1 MLLRPA
7 RFPRA
12 GPRLFLAKTQEES
25 TMTTTRRTRQ
35 LAASAVAA
43 ALGVTALAGC
53 GSSDDQ
59 ASGSGGTKGSG
70 SKTVTLVSHDSFNA
84 SKDVLKEFTEET
96 GYTVK
101 VLKSGDAGVAL
112 NQEILTKGS
121 PRGDVFFGVDN
132 TLLSRALDSGLFAP
146 YQAKGLD
153 RVAAD
158 TRLDADKHRVTPVDT
173 GDICVNYDKKFF
185 ADKKLAPPQ
194 SFDDLAKPAYKNLLV
209 TENAGTSSPGLGF
222 LLGTVAAYGEKGYQD
237 YWKKLKSNGVK
248 VVDGWEQAYNE
259 EFSGSAGGK
268 KAKADRPLV
277 VSYASSPPVE
287 VLYAKP
293 QPKTAP
299 TGVATGTC
307 FRQIEFAGLLTGA
320 KNEAGGKAL
329 LDFLISKRFQE
340 DMPLNMFVNPVA
352 KDAKLP
358 ELFTEFG
365 ATVDRPAT
373 VAPDLIAK
381 NREQWVQ
388 SWSSL
393 VVK

>member
-1 MLLRPA
+1 MNTIT
-7 RFPRA
+7 
-12 GPRLFLAKTQEES
+12 KY
-25 TMTTTRRTRQ
+25 
-35 LAASAVAA
+35 AATALAA

-53 GSSDDQ
+53 GSSDD
-59 ASGSGGTKGSG
+59 AGAGSGGRKSSG
-70 SKTVTLVSHDSFNA
+70 SRTVTLVSHDSFNA
-84 SKDVLKEFTEET
+84 SDSVLKEFTKES
-96 GYTVK
+96 GYTVE
-101 VLKSGDAGVAL
+101 VLKSGDAGAAL

-132 TLLSRALDSGLFAP
+132 TLLSRALDNGLFTP
-146 YQAKGLD
+146 YEAKGLD
-153 RVAAD
+153 RTAAD
-158 TRLDADKHRVTPVDT
+158 TRLDGKHRVTPVDT
-173 GDICVNYDKKFF
+173 GDICVNYDKKYF

-194 SFDDLAKPAYKNLLV
+194 SFDDLLKPAYKNLLV
-209 TENAGTSSPGLGF
+209 TENAATSSPGLGF
-222 LLGTVAAYGEKGYQD
+222 LLGTVAAQGEDGYQG
-237 YWKKLKSNGVK
+237 YWKKLKNNGVK

-268 KAKADRPLV
+268 KTKADRPLV

-293 QPKTAP
+293 QPAEAP

-329 LDFLISKRFQE
+329 LDFLISKTFQE

-358 ELFTEFG
+358 ELFTKFG
-365 ATVDRPAT
+365 ATVDKPAT
-373 VAPDLIAK
+373 LAPEKIAK

-388 SWSSL
+388 SWHSL